1 MTMPDRESVHDA
13 VGAYVLG
20 VLDDAEAS
28 AFEAHLT
35 ECETCSAGVEEL
47 SGLEPM
53 LAALAGAPPPDCTD
67 RTDQVDRTDRTD
79 RVGRTD
85 VTPPRFMPLEPA
97 PPGPR
102 VLNGLLGEVAAR
114 RAAARRRGRLL
125 VAVAAV
131 LIIGGPAVAVV
142 AVARG
147 EGAPDRPAGRHPTP
161 AEHAFF
167 HDIER
172 KSEATDSAT
181 RVNASVG
188 IERKDWGTHAVLRLK
203 NIKGPLKCLLVA
215 VSKSGEEEVITSWA
229 VPGGGYGL
237 PDGPDETSRRPLY
250 IHGGAAMD
258 HAEIDRFEVRTFDGR
273 KLVEVDA

>member
-35 ECETCSAGVEEL
+35 ECESCSAGVEEL

-53 LAALAGAPPPDCTD
+53 LAALAGAPPLD
-67 RTDQVDRTDRTD
+67 RTERADRAERTD
-79 RVGRTD
+79 RTD

-114 RAAARRRGRLL
+114 RAAARRRGRIL

-142 AVARG
+142 TIARG
-147 EGAPDRPAGRHPTP
+147 DGAAARPGGRHPTP

-181 RVNASVG
+181 QVNASVG

-215 VSKSGEEEVITSWA
+215 VSKSGEEEIITSWA

-237 PDGPDETSRRPLY
+237 ADGPDDTSRRPLY

-258 HAEIDRFEVRTFDGR
+258 HAQIDRFEVRTFDGR